1 MKLLKW
7 VQFLILSVNFGR
19 LMAIPDR
26 EQTDYCEMLGKD
38 NIQGMQNCI
47 FLFLS
52 DLAYLSILKER
63 NMLFWLETM
72 FTM

>member
-1 MKLLKW
+1 MALFKW

-38 NIQGMQNCI
+38 NIQGTQNCI
-47 FLFLS
+47 FLFLC

-72 FTM
+72 FTT